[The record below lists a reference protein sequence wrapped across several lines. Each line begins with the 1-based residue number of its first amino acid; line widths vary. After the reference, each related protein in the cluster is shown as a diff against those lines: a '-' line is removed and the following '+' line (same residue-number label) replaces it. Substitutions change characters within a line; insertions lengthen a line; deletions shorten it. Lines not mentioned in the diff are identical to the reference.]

1 MNKNLLLAI
10 AALTLLPKAAVADN
24 TSTTVSQ
31 VSTAIVLNDDVDYH
45 VSSTEPFTATGS
57 IDIANTDHA
66 VLIFDN
72 LKPSVAVGQLGFVTI
87 NGAAAKNGVNC
98 QVRIYDNGAM
108 ILPYLND
115 GVLTVYSEKGLK
127 GESCSDFG
135 LGNTGGYMN
144 TLTTEQLNN
153 KIKSFRLKRG
163 YMVTF
168 SLKSGGKGYSRCFV
182 AAYNDLEIDLP
193 ALMQNR
199 ISSYRLFKWN
209 DVSKK
214 GLANNTGS
222 EYNSALNTQ
231 WCYSFG
237 AGEDTGMDRECVPHK
252 IYGGW
257 PSTAGIGQLTYSP
270 HMKTSNEPAN
280 KDDDTPETVE
290 TVLGYWEDLMATGMR
305 LCSPSQHDGG
315 LSWTRAF
322 MDSIDARGWRCDIV
336 DIHCYWPE
344 WNLLN
349 MVNGYYT
356 SYGRPI
362 WISEWLW
369 GASWSGGSGIFK
381 SSDPENDN
389 VKVLGGVLANWDE
402 SKYIERY
409 AYWNSESLGHLYD
422 GGGITASG
430 ELYRDFKASLGYN
443 PDIQFVP
450 RGPRMYKPT
459 NMSLSFRPT
468 TMVTTL
474 TWNDSNGELLD
485 SMFLERK
492 RNDGEWERI
501 ATFEVGEKISSFSCK
516 DTLSAGG
523 KYVYRVHT
531 ITYSGSDLYSDEM
544 ENLLNGASSLGDGD
558 VQYGTTTTS
567 STDRSYTYMDAPFAD
582 NEPAVVFG
590 SVSNYQ
596 YEAAL
601 TEHLFKTFK
610 TDNDY
615 KFYSSNIAAWTDY
628 EYADFYRINTAT
640 GLIGSEYTSYIIAKN
655 GTGNVGSL
663 AYESTIIAETS
674 AGTVT
679 EVTFTKPFNSVPVVL
694 ATPMYTSTA
703 YKPMIARVYDVTTT
717 GCKVKLM
724 CQKSVMDSGSS
735 NWASIGLF
743 AIEQG
748 KTTDGKGKQIIAKT
762 LDYTFKNTS
771 VIKIEEY
778 DETLHNPTLLAQ
790 MQTLNRDVAAVLRT
804 RPNATDSTALRLRY
818 QVDTSDSDNSKV
830 SSSNPVTETIGYI
843 VISDGSNYTGI
854 ASVAGDKR
862 CAGSDAIYDM
872 QGRKVSLSEDEL
884 PKGLFIKNGK
894 KIVIK

>member
-1 MNKNLLLAI
+1 MRRINLLIVALA
-10 AALTLLPKAAVADN
+10 LLSQTATAEN

-31 VSTAIVLNDDVDYH
+31 VSTTVVLNEDVDYH
-45 VSSTEPFTATGS
+45 ISSTEPFTTTGN
-57 IDIANTDHA
+57 IDIANTEHA

-72 LKPSVAVGQLGFVTI
+72 LKPSLAVKQLGFVTI
-87 NGAAAKNGVNC
+87 NGAAAKNSVNC

-144 TLTTEQLNN
+144 TLTKEQLNN

-214 GLANNTGS
+214 GLANATNS

-252 IYGGW
+252 IYGSW

-280 KDDDTPETVE
+280 KSDDHPETVDE
-290 TVLGYWEDLMATGMR
+290 VLKYWEDVMATGMR

-349 MVNGYYT
+349 QVNGYYT

-362 WISEWLW
+362 WISEWIW
-369 GASWSGGSGIFK
+369 GASWNKNGIFA

-389 VKVLGGVLANWDE
+389 VKVLGRVLPNWDE

-409 AYWNSESLGHLYD
+409 AYWNSESRGHLYD
-422 GGGITASG
+422 SNGITASG
-430 ELYRDFKASLGYN
+430 ELYRDYKASLAYN

-459 NMSLSFRPT
+459 NFTLSFLPT

-474 TWNDSNGELLD
+474 TWKDANGELND
-485 SMFLERK
+485 SMYLERK
-492 RNDGEWERI
+492 KNDGEWERI
-501 ATFEVGEKISSFSCK
+501 ATFEVGDNISSFSCK
-516 DTLSAGG
+516 DTLTTGG
-523 KYVYRVHT
+523 RYVYRVHA
-531 ITYSGSDLYSDEM
+531 ITYSGANLYSDEL
-544 ENLLNGASSLGDGD
+544 ENLVNGANSLGNGD
-558 VQYGTTTTS
+558 VQYGTSTTN
-567 STDRSYTYMDAPFAD
+567 STDRAYTYMDTPFAD
-582 NEPAVVFG
+582 NEPTVVFG

-596 YEAAL
+596 NKAAL
-601 TEHLFKTFK
+601 TEQVFKTFK
-610 TDNDY
+610 TNGSY
-615 KFYSSNIAAWTDY
+615 KFFNAKINAWTDY
-628 EYADFYRINTAT
+628 EYADFYQTNTVT
-640 GLIGSEYTSYIIAKN
+640 GLMGSEYTSYIIAKN
-655 GTGNVGSL
+655 GRGNIGSL
-663 AYESTIIAETS
+663 AYEASIIEATN
-674 AGTVT
+674 AGVET
-679 EVTFTKPFNSVPVVL
+679 EVVFTEPFNTVPVVL
-694 ATPMYTSTA
+694 ATPIYTSTS

-717 GCKVKLM
+717 GCKVRLM
-724 CQKSVMDSGSS
+724 CQKSIMDAGTSS
-735 NWASIGLF
+735 EASIGLF

-748 KTTDGKGKQIIAKT
+748 QTTDGNGKQVVAKAI
-762 LDYTFKNTS
+762 DYTFKSANLT
-771 VIKIEEY
+771 KIEDY
-778 DETLHNPTLLAQ
+778 DETLHNPILLAQ
-790 MQTLNRDVAAVLRT
+790 MQTINRDVAAILRT
-804 RPNATDSTALRLRY
+804 RPTATDSVSLRLRY
-818 QVDTSDSDNSKV
+818 QVDTSDSNNAKV
-830 SSSNPVTETIGYI
+830 NASNPVTETIGYI
-843 VISDGSNYTGI
+843 TISDVDKSITGI
-854 ASVAGDKR
+854 ESVESIKPHNA
-862 CAGSDAIYDM
+862 SDAIFDM
-872 QGRKVSLSEDEL
+872 QGRKMGVSEEEL